1 MGEVLHKIKIKK
13 VLGPTN
19 TGTAVLLGND
29 QKTFV
34 MFIGIY
40 EGAAIIRELNNETPA
55 RPLTHELLSY
65 VLTGF
70 SIEVKNIIISDIVN
84 NTFCATLVLEQKC
97 VNGNGEWN
105 GKRNEVRIDA
115 RPSDCLV
122 IALKEKK
129 DIFATQSVLD
139 KVRDISEEI
148 GAAGK
153 FPSLPPS
160 LQPSSP
166 SESFGLKEFDISS
179 LKESLDQIEFD
190 PFDLDKKKDEDEE
203 EDSE

>member
-1 MGEVLHKIKIKK
+1 MGEQLHKIRIKK

-40 EGAAIIRELNNETPA
+40 EGAAIIRELNGESPA
-55 RPLTHELLSY
+55 RPLTHELMSY
-65 VLTGF
+65 VMQGF
-70 SIEVKNIIISDIVN
+70 SIEVKQIVISDIVD

-97 VNGNGEWN
+97 VNGGGEWN

-129 DIFATQSVLD
+129 EIYATQAVLD

-148 GAAGK
+148 G
-153 FPSLPPS
+153 
-160 LQPSSP
+160 
-166 SESFGLKEFDISS
+166 SFGGKQAKQPKPDENPYALKEFDVSS
-179 LKESLDQIEFD
+179 LKEQFENFD
-190 PFDLDKKKDEDEE
+190 FDLGGDKEEE
-203 EDSE
+203 EDDED

>member
-1 MGEVLHKIKIKK
+1 MAEQLHKIRIKK

-29 QKTFV
+29 EKTFV

-40 EGAAIIRELNNETPA
+40 EGAAIIRELNAEQPA
-55 RPLTHELLSY
+55 RPLTHELMSY
-65 VLTGF
+65 VMSGF
-70 SIEVKNIIISDIVN
+70 DIDVKQIVISDIVD

-97 VNGNGEWN
+97 SNGNEEWN

-129 DIFATQSVLD
+129 DIYATQAVLD

-148 GAAGK
+148 GTFGK
-153 FPSLPPS
+153 
-160 LQPSSP
+160 QPKAP
-166 SESFGLKEFDISS
+166 KNEENPYALKEFDVSQ
-179 LKESLDQIEFD
+179 LKEQFENFNFEFD
-190 PFDLDKKKDEDEE
+190 PGAEKEDDEDEDE
-203 EDSE
+203 G

>member
-1 MGEVLHKIKIKK
+1 VADQLHKIKIKK

-29 QKTFV
+29 TKTFV

-40 EGAAIIRELNNETPA
+40 EGAAIIRELNGETPA

-65 VLTGF
+65 LMSGF
-70 SIEVKNIIISDIVN
+70 DIQVKQIVISDIVN

-97 VNGNGEWN
+97 VNGNGEFN

-129 DIFATQSVLD
+129 DIFATQAVLD
-139 KVRDISEEI
+139 KVRDISDEI
-148 GAAGK
+148 GQFGK
-153 FPSLPPS
+153 PPAS
-160 LQPSSP
+160 SSP
-166 SESFGLKEFDISS
+166 EGFGLKEFDISS
-179 LKESLDQIEFD
+179 LKDSLEQIEFD
-190 PFDLDKKKDEDEE
+190 PFDLKKDKEEDEDDDEDEE
-203 EDSE
+203 E

>member
-1 MGEVLHKIKIKK
+1 MGESLHKIRIKK

-29 QKTFV
+29 EKTFV
-34 MFIGIY
+34 MFIGVY
-40 EGAAIIRELNNETPA
+40 EGAAIIRELNGETPA

-65 VLTGF
+65 VLSGF
-70 SIEVKNIIISDIVN
+70 GVDVKQIIISDIVE

-97 VNGNGEWN
+97 TNEKDEWN

-129 DIFATQSVLD
+129 DIYVTQSVLD

-148 GAAGK
+148 GGVGAFGK
-153 FPSLPPS
+153 PPKKPSKSEENPYALP
-160 LQPSSP
+160 
-166 SESFGLKEFDISS
+166 EFDVSS
-179 LKESLDQIEFD
+179 FKEQLENFEFD
-190 PFDLDKKKDEDEE
+190 LGGDKDEDD
-203 EDSE
+203 EDES

>member
-1 MGEVLHKIKIKK
+1 VTVSEQLHKIKIKK

-40 EGAAIIRELNNETPA
+40 EGAAIIRELNGETPS

-65 VLTGF
+65 LMTGF
-70 SIEVKNIIISDIVN
+70 SIEVKQIVISDIVN

-97 VNGNGEWN
+97 VNGDGEFN

-129 DIFATQSVLD
+129 DIFATQAVLD
-139 KVRDISEEI
+139 KVRDISDEI
-148 GAAGK
+148 GAFGK
-153 FPSLPPS
+153 PQS
-160 LQPSSP
+160 SSP
-166 SESFGLKEFDISS
+166 ESFGLKEFDISS
-179 LKESLDQIEFD
+179 LKESLESIEFD
-190 PFDLDKKKDEDEE
+190 PFDLKKDKDEDEE
-203 EDSE
+203 SEDEDEKE

>member
-1 MGEVLHKIKIKK
+1 M
-13 VLGPTN
+13 LGPTN

-29 QKTFV
+29 EKTFV

-40 EGAAIIRELNNETPA
+40 EGAAIIRELNGESPA

-65 VLTGF
+65 VMGGF
-70 SIEVKNIIISDIVN
+70 AIDVKQIVISDIVN

-97 VNGNGEWN
+97 VDGKEEWT

-129 DIFATQSVLD
+129 DIYATQAVLD
-139 KVRDISEEI
+139 KVRDITDEI
-148 GAAGK
+148 GAFGK
-153 FPSLPPS
+153 P
-160 LQPSSP
+160 QAQSP
-166 SESFGLKEFDISS
+166 SGEQSFGLKEFDISS

-190 PFDLDKKKDEDEE
+190 PFDLDNKKKDEDEDE
-203 EDSE
+203 EGHE